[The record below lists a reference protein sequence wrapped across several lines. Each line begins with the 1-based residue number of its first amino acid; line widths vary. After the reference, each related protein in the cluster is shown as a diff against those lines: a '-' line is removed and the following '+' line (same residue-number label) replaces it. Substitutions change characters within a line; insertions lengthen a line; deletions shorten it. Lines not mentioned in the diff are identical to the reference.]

1 LFGRERGHCVRLFLH
16 DERKTTTQSRDRE
29 AFHDEF
35 PTAYYTWRTFVVDWL
50 SRVRCEF
57 DGDLDAMLILAVIG
71 LGEKSRMSQVP
82 GDGRDTLFPLADGL
96 LAEIPFESNASRI
109 SAVTGI
115 PRLSVRRKLKS
126 MADRDW
132 LALQPGGS
140 VRLKRTPDA
149 SAPDASTPVAR
160 DLDPL
165 TEYIFSAVAGLVAEL
180 SVQAEKRPRR

>member
-1 LFGRERGHCVRLFLH
+1 
-16 DERKTTTQSRDRE
+16 
-29 AFHDEF
+29 
-35 PTAYYTWRTFVVDWL
+35 
-50 SRVRCEF
+50 
-57 DGDLDAMLILAVIG
+57 MLILAVIG

-126 MADRDW
+126 MADRGW
-132 LALQPGGS
+132 LEIQPGGS

-149 SAPDASTPVAR
+149 SAPVAR
-160 DLDPL
+160 DLGPL